1 MVDMVSTPQVD
12 SIQPLGC
19 PPTITHTGGFRFP
32 FLGDTRYRV
41 IDMPELDNPF
51 GNSIQQS
58 RGPWRWISIVALA
71 IAVAALAANF
81 TLYQS
86 LQKANDDA
94 ATLESRIGGLQ
105 SRMAA
110 MQSSLTNTENRL
122 QAVESSPAPTLD
134 VSPVTAQDL
143 PPFPGGGQDPAQGLT
158 LGAVSGV
165 WYSDGATHT
174 IDPADGTPRA
184 WLIWAHWCPYC
195 QKELPIVKAWYEANA
210 AENPHMQ
217 IVSITTAMDDTAA
230 NPLLPYLQEQ
240 QFPFPVIIDDSGA
253 LGRQFGVS
261 AFPFW
266 VFTAPD
272 GTVLGRTA
280 GLLPEDQMLA
290 IFEQLETIGAES

>member
-1 MVDMVSTPQVD
+1 
-12 SIQPLGC
+12 
-19 PPTITHTGGFRFP
+19 
-32 FLGDTRYRV
+32 
-41 IDMPELDNPF
+41 MPELDNPF
-51 GNSIQQS
+51 DEPTRRP
-58 RGPWRWISIVALA
+58 RGPWGWISIVALV

-81 TLYQS
+81 ALYQS
-86 LQKANDDA
+86 LQKTNDDA
-94 ATLESRIGGLQ
+94 ADLESGIAGLQ
-105 SRMAA
+105 SQMATL
-110 MQSSLTNTENRL
+110 QSSLANTENRL
-122 QAVESSPAPTLD
+122 QAVESSPVPTLD
-134 VSPVTAQDL
+134 VAPVVAQDL
-143 PPFPGGGQDPAQGLT
+143 PQFPGGGQDPAQGLT
-158 LGAVSGV
+158 LGEVSGV
-165 WYSDGATHT
+165 WYSDGTTHT

-195 QKELPIVKAWYEANA
+195 QKELPVVKAWYEAHA
-210 AENPHMQ
+210 SENPHME

-240 QFPFPVIIDDSGA
+240 QFPFPVILDDSGA
-253 LGRQFGVS
+253 LSRQFGVS

>member
-1 MVDMVSTPQVD
+1 
-12 SIQPLGC
+12 
-19 PPTITHTGGFRFP
+19 
-32 FLGDTRYRV
+32 
-41 IDMPELDNPF
+41 MPELDNPF
-51 GNSIQQS
+51 DEPARRP
-58 RGPWRWISIVALA
+58 RGPRTWIGIVALA
-71 IAVAALAANF
+71 VAVVALAANF

-94 ATLESRIGGLQ
+94 SALESRIGGLQ
-105 SRMAA
+105 SQMTAL
-110 MQSSLTNTENRL
+110 QNSLTDTEDRL
-122 QAVESSPAPTLD
+122 QAVESSPVPVLDAAPV
-134 VSPVTAQDL
+134 VSQDL
-143 PPFPGGGQDPAQGLT
+143 PLFPGGGQDPAQGLI
-158 LGAVSGV
+158 LGDVSGV

-174 IDPADGTPRA
+174 IDPTDGTPRA

-210 AENPHMQ
+210 ADNPHME
-217 IVSITTAMDDTAA
+217 IVSITTAMDDSAA

-253 LGRQFGVS
+253 LARQFGVS

-272 GTVLGRTA
+272 GAVLGRTA